1 MSEKNTKNVGRKSS
15 YVLFE
20 RKMTRKMLSLVL
32 IAIGAVFLLRE
43 LIRGRFGDAVV
54 AFLTGVFRLD
64 YSDALYIYE
73 AIFRQNLD
81 SIIAAAIILSLIVYW
96 VIRMTQSRGEE
107 ETVAAAQ
114 AAPAAPVPAIDE
126 DSYAVLLAAVSE
138 EGRLSGEEF
147 RVVSIREL

>member
-1 MSEKNTKNVGRKSS
+1 
-15 YVLFE
+15 
-20 RKMTRKMLSLVL
+20 MTR
-32 IAIGAVFLLRE
+32 
-43 LIRGRFGDAVV
+43 
-54 AFLTGVFRLD
+54 
-64 YSDALYIYE
+64 
-73 AIFRQNLD
+73 
-81 SIIAAAIILSLIVYW
+81 
-96 VIRMTQSRGEE
+96 SRGEE

>member
-1 MSEKNTKNVGRKSS
+1 
-15 YVLFE
+15 
-20 RKMTRKMLSLVL
+20 MTELLNMPGSGLVVL
-32 IAIGAVFLLRE
+32 IV
-43 LIRGRFGDAVV
+43 
-54 AFLTGVFRLD
+54 
-64 YSDALYIYE
+64 
-73 AIFRQNLD
+73 
-81 SIIAAAIILSLIVYW
+81 LSLIVYW

-114 AAPAAPVPAIDE
+114 AAPAAPAPAIDE

>member
-1 MSEKNTKNVGRKSS
+1 
-15 YVLFE
+15 
-20 RKMTRKMLSLVL
+20 MTELLNMPGSGLVVL
-32 IAIGAVFLLRE
+32 IV
-43 LIRGRFGDAVV
+43 
-54 AFLTGVFRLD
+54 
-64 YSDALYIYE
+64 
-73 AIFRQNLD
+73 
-81 SIIAAAIILSLIVYW
+81 LSLIVYW

-114 AAPAAPVPAIDE
+114 AAPAAPAIDE

>member
-1 MSEKNTKNVGRKSS
+1 MTELLNMPGSGLV
-15 YVLFE
+15 VL
-20 RKMTRKMLSLVL
+20 
-32 IAIGAVFLLRE
+32 
-43 LIRGRFGDAVV
+43 
-54 AFLTGVFRLD
+54 
-64 YSDALYIYE
+64 
-73 AIFRQNLD
+73 
-81 SIIAAAIILSLIVYW
+81 IILSLIVYW

-114 AAPAAPVPAIDE
+114 AGPAAPVPAIDE

>member
-1 MSEKNTKNVGRKSS
+1 MTELLNMPGSGLV
-15 YVLFE
+15 VL
-20 RKMTRKMLSLVL
+20 
-32 IAIGAVFLLRE
+32 
-43 LIRGRFGDAVV
+43 
-54 AFLTGVFRLD
+54 
-64 YSDALYIYE
+64 
-73 AIFRQNLD
+73 
-81 SIIAAAIILSLIVYW
+81 IILSLIVYW

-126 DSYAVLLAAVSE
+126 ASYAVLLAAVSE

>member
-1 MSEKNTKNVGRKSS
+1 
-15 YVLFE
+15 
-20 RKMTRKMLSLVL
+20 MTELLNMPGSGLVVL
-32 IAIGAVFLLRE
+32 IV
-43 LIRGRFGDAVV
+43 
-54 AFLTGVFRLD
+54 
-64 YSDALYIYE
+64 
-73 AIFRQNLD
+73 
-81 SIIAAAIILSLIVYW
+81 LSLIVYW

-114 AAPAAPVPAIDE
+114 AAPAAPVPAIDA

>member
-1 MSEKNTKNVGRKSS
+1 
-15 YVLFE
+15 
-20 RKMTRKMLSLVL
+20 MTELLNMPGSGLVVL
-32 IAIGAVFLLRE
+32 IV
-43 LIRGRFGDAVV
+43 
-54 AFLTGVFRLD
+54 
-64 YSDALYIYE
+64 
-73 AIFRQNLD
+73 
-81 SIIAAAIILSLIVYW
+81 LSLIVYW

-114 AAPAAPVPAIDE
+114 PAIDE